1 MKNRMRIYSFF
12 SILVL
17 VLASCT
23 KDGGSDARLIKKLVE
38 ISSDGSSIT
47 TLFAYNGNEIVK
59 ADNELQHVEYS
70 YTNGLITKI
79 SSKNKATQLTVVEEF
94 LYDKDQLVSVK
105 SSDNFMIKY
114 TYNADETVSYQ
125 KTKLNDKKEEIKV
138 YHGVLYFKDKNLIK
152 DKRTLDDSPAGTVST
167 YNVSYEYD
175 LQKNSF
181 FNILGFDKLLD
192 HNDLIS
198 VNNSY
203 IGVVESNVMSTDDQI
218 SSSANFYKSIFVYDE
233 EGYPIEKV
241 AEATM
246 PTHGKSG
253 YLKTQYFYE

>member
-1 MKNRMRIYSFF
+1 MRIYSFF

-38 ISSDGSSIT
+38 ISADNSTTT
-47 TLFAYNGNEIVK
+47 TLFAYKGNEIVK
-59 ADNELQHVEYS
+59 TDNEKQHVD
-70 YTNGLITKI
+70 YTYANGLIAKIVTKDK
-79 SSKNKATQLTVVEEF
+79 SSQQSVVAELT
-94 LYDKDQLVSVK
+94 YDKDRLIQIK
-105 SSDNFMIKY
+105 SSDNYVVKY
-114 TYNADETVSYQ
+114 THNADETVSYQ

-138 YHGVLYFKDKNLIK
+138 YHGVLYFKNKNLLK

-167 YNVSYEYD
+167 YNVSYESD
-175 LQKNSF
+175 SQKNSF
-181 FNILGFDKLLD
+181 SNILGFDKLLD
-192 HNDLIS
+192 QNDLIS

-203 IGVVESNVMSTDDQI
+203 IGVVESNVMSADDQI
-218 SSSANFYKSIFVYDE
+218 SSSANFYKSIFVYDK

-241 AEATM
+241 AEAAM
-246 PTHGKSG
+246 PQNGKSG